1 MQKVFGRFMPL
12 NSKCERVFHVTD
24 NHSPQHPGVST
35 VVTQLSRYLGDHGW
49 ATTILTAGPA
59 HYPVSK
65 RVELRE
71 FPIPPG
77 GQIWRYPQSLA
88 DYLKEIRPISGSI
101 LHLHGVWMAPQWMA
115 ARIANKRNIPALLS
129 THNMLSP
136 WLWQDGYLKAI
147 KKKIYWHC
155 LAYPAFRELPLIH
168 AITPKEK
175 EELKK
180 YFSGQTIKVIPN
192 AIDLK
197 EADSYLSVSRDGK
210 TLNNFSPYILFLGRL
225 HPHKGID
232 ILIQA
237 FAQSVPGKDW
247 RLVIVGPDSTP
258 EYTVKL
264 KTLVQK
270 LGIKNQVIFKGQIFG
285 PQKWHLYRK
294 AWAFCAPSRTEV
306 VGLVNLEAAAAK
318 TPVVTTYET
327 GLFDWEEGAGIL
339 IEPDTEK
346 LSQALTG
353 VFSWSEEERN
363 ERGQKL
369 RQLVENRYSWEAV
382 GQQWLNLYSGLLE
395 NYG

>member
-1 MQKVFGRFMPL
+1 MLLKKTHG
-12 NSKCERVFHVTD
+12 RVFHVTD
-24 NHSPQHPGVST
+24 NHSPQHPGVTT
-35 VVTQLSRYLGDHGW
+35 VVTQLSRYLVDHGW
-49 ATTILTAGPA
+49 ATTVLTAGSGD
-59 HYPVSK
+59 YPVSEG
-65 RVELRE
+65 VELRE

-77 GQIWRYPQSLA
+77 GQIWRYPRHLA
-88 DYLKEIRPISGSI
+88 NYLKENGQLSGNI
-101 LHLHGVWMAPQWMA
+101 LHLHGVWMAPQWVA

-129 THNMLSP
+129 AHDMLSP
-136 WLWQDGYLKAI
+136 WHWQDGYLKSI
-147 KKKIYWHC
+147 KKKIYWHY
-155 LAYPAFRELPLIH
+155 LAYSAFRKLPLIH

-175 EELKK
+175 EDLKR
-180 YFSGQTIKVIPN
+180 YFPGQTIKVIPN

-197 EADSYLSVSRDGK
+197 EVDSILSGSMDEEI
-210 TLNNFSPYILFLGRL
+210 LNDFSPYILFLGRL
-225 HPHKGID
+225 HPQKGID

-247 RLVIVGPDSTP
+247 RLVIVGPDSTR

-270 LGIKNQVIFKGQIFG
+270 LGIKNQVIFKGPVFG

-318 TPVVTTYET
+318 TPVITTYET

-339 IEPDTEK
+339 IEPDNEK

-353 VFSWSEEERN
+353 VFSWSGEERN
-363 ERGQKL
+363 KRGRKL
-369 RQLVENRYSWEAV
+369 RQLVEGRYSWEAV
-382 GQQWLNLYSGLLE
+382 GPCWLNLYQELIEGSQ
-395 NYG
+395 